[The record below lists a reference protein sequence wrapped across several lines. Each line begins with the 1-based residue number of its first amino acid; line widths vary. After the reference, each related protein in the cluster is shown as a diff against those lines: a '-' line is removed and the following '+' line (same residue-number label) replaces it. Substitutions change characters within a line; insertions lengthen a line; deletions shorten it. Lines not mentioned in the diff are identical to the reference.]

1 MLIMTAVEIVMGFI
15 IWAICKIKRSWYV
28 LNVDWFNNLKTYFGN
43 VRIVIKFSGVKKE
56 QRKKL
61 R

>member
-1 MLIMTAVEIVMGFI
+1 MLIMAAVEIVMGFI
-15 IWAICKIKRSWYV
+15 IWAIYKIKRLWYV
-28 LNVDWFNNLKTYFGN
+28 LNVDWFNNLRTFFGN